1 MAENNQSD
9 SLDKPGNYSIS
20 STEVTS
26 HYNIE
31 DLYKIIKLQ
40 QNTINKLSFEVTCL
54 FFNLLFNQSNS
65 FALSS

>member
-20 STEVTS
+20 STEVPS

-40 QNTINKLSFEVTCL
+40 QNTINKLSFEVICL
-54 FFNLLFNQSNS
+54 FFNLFSNKNNS
-65 FALSS
+65 FASSC